1 VSSSGGCRILH
12 KELPDLYRS
21 PDAGTYGNEM
31 RPETLQNCAAKSSG
45 KVITNRTKEVEGYV
59 DRNQDRVKWWV
70 LVCAVLNLQV
80 LQAES

>member
-1 VSSSGGCRILH
+1 
-12 KELPDLYRS
+12 
-21 PDAGTYGNEM
+21 M